1 MLIDLVD
8 EGLLQ
13 AFSLFKKKKKN
24 IYMSAKCNKSK
35 DKNTRFAYKVP
46 CNEKERKRDGGE
58 KGGKERGKQEEE
70 REEGRKQRMES
81 KSRSAPS
88 H

>member
-1 MLIDLVD
+1 MED
-8 EGLLQ
+8 
-13 AFSLFKKKKKN
+13 
-24 IYMSAKCNKSK
+24 M
-35 DKNTRFAYKVP
+35 NTRFAYKVP